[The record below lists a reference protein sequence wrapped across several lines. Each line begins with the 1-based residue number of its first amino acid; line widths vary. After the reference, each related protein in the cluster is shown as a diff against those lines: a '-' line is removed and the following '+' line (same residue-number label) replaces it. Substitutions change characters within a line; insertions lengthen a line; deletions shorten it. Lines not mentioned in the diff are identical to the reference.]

1 MDTSAVPQTRGSLQK
16 QDERLKNT
24 TQKIGSSHHAR
35 ENCVPSGNDSIS
47 IQNIA
52 RTSRAKPKTL
62 LSRRASSSE
71 RLCARRAS
79 PSDLGIDPSNGD
91 RADLPQQFFQHH
103 VVERFDQVM
112 TEAGLFSTQAI
123 GFTTPARL
131 RDQHGATHTR

>member
-1 MDTSAVPQTRGSLQK
+1 MRATRAFPVTGL
-16 QDERLKNT
+16 
-24 TQKIGSSHHAR
+24 
-35 ENCVPSGNDSIS
+35 IS
-47 IQNIA
+47 IQQIA
-52 RTSRAKPKTL
+52 RTSRANLNVAFAPSFVVGK
-62 LSRRASSSE
+62 
-71 RLCARRAS
+71 LCARRAS

>member
-16 QDERLKNT
+16 QDERLRNT

-47 IQNIA
+47 IQQIA
-52 RTSRAKPKTL
+52 RTSRANLNVAFAPSFVVGKAV
-62 LSRRASSSE
+62 RASGI
-71 RLCARRAS
+71 